1 MYIIRA
7 VGGALYLIGALLMAY
22 NLVRTALG
30 HGEAR
35 DDEPAPASPPLQ
47 TPTLQPAE

>member
-7 VGGALYLIGALLMAY
+7 AGGGLFLLGALLMAY

-30 HGEAR
+30 HGEAGETAAS
-35 DDEPAPASPPLQ
+35 DAPKTA
-47 TPTLQPAE
+47 TPVLQPAE